1 MMDCSQFRRSLLS
14 DPRDISAEMAAHRDT
29 CHDCAQFAQQL
40 LRFEGRL
47 ERALRVDTPS
57 GSSRPP
63 LPRLFEHRGWLAIA
77 ASVLVALVVAGSLW
91 LAVPGPSL
99 AADVVTH
106 MAGEPDAWQTTD
118 VPVPGSDLTAVL
130 NDSHLALKPDVGVVS
145 YAQSCL
151 FRGHHVPHLV
161 VQTSAGPV
169 TVMVLVHEPVR
180 VATQFDEN
188 GYRGVIVPVAGH
200 GSLAVLARGAAT
212 DPKTVEETAARV
224 QNAIIWTGSAN

>member
-1 MMDCSQFRRSLLS
+1 MMDCTEVRRALLA
-14 DPRDISAEMAAHRDT
+14 DPRDITAEMAAHRDT

-47 ERALRVDTPS
+47 ERALRVETPDVPVRHV
-57 GSSRPP
+57 RPAMG
-63 LPRLFEHRGWLAIA
+63 RVFEHRGWLAIA
-77 ASVLVALVVAGSLW
+77 ASVLVAVVVAGSLW

-106 MAGEPDAWQTTD
+106 MAGEPEAWQTTD
-118 VPVPGSDLTAVL
+118 VPVPGSDLSTVL
-130 NDSHLALKPDVGVVS
+130 DESHLSLKPDVGVVS
-145 YAQSCL
+145 YAQSCQ

-161 VQTSAGPV
+161 VQTAAGPV

-180 VATQFDEN
+180 AATQFDEN

-200 GSLAVLARGAAT
+200 GSLAVLARGEAT
-212 DPKTVEETAARV
+212 DPKMVEEVAARV
-224 QNAIIWTGSAN
+224 ENSIIWN

>member
-1 MMDCSQFRRSLLS
+1 MIDCSQFRWALLI
-14 DPRDISAEMAAHRDT
+14 DPRDTSADLAAHREA
-29 CHDCAQFAQQL
+29 CHDCAQYAERL

-47 ERALRVDTPS
+47 ERALRIDAPVA
-57 GSSRPP
+57 
-63 LPRLFEHRGWLAIA
+63 PRRVFEHRGWLAIA
-77 ASVLVALVVAGSLW
+77 ASVLVAIVVAGSLW

-106 MAGEPDAWQTTD
+106 MAGEPEAWQTTD
-118 VPVPGSDLTAVL
+118 VPVPGSDLSAVL
-130 NDSHLALKPDVGVVS
+130 DDSHLRLKPDVGVVS

-161 VQTSAGPV
+161 VQTAAGPV

-180 VATQFDEN
+180 AATQFDEN

-200 GSLAVLARGAAT
+200 GSLAVLARGEAT
-212 DPKTVEETAARV
+212 DPKTVEEVAARV
-224 QNAIIWTGSAN
+224 ENSIIWN

>member
-1 MMDCSQFRRSLLS
+1 MMDCTEVRRALLA
-14 DPRDISAEMAAHRDT
+14 DPRDITAEMAAHRDTCHDCADT

-47 ERALRVDTPS
+47 ERALRVDT
-57 GSSRPP
+57 
-63 LPRLFEHRGWLAIA
+63 LVTTPRRMFEHRGWLAIA
-77 ASVLVALVVAGSLW
+77 ASVLVAVVVAGSLW

-106 MAGEPDAWQTTD
+106 MAGEPEAWQTTD
-118 VPVPGSDLTAVL
+118 VPVPGSDLSTVL
-130 NDSHLALKPDVGVVS
+130 DESHLSLKPDVGVVS
-145 YAQSCL
+145 YAQSCQ

-161 VQTSAGPV
+161 VQTAAGPV

-180 VATQFDEN
+180 AATQFDEN

-200 GSLAVLARGAAT
+200 GSLAVLARGEAT
-212 DPKTVEETAARV
+212 DPKMVEEVAARV
-224 QNAIIWTGSAN
+224 ENSIIWN